1 MTLRRRAVAFFGL
14 TGGAPSRAPGGE
26 RIPQWD
32 GNEPG
37 AAWRYVSMWLLVSL
51 VTFQLLNSR
60 MPPDDGFGGF
70 VPVYGAILVGW
81 LGITI
86 SERGTLRR
94 PSSALPP
101 G

>member
-1 MTLRRRAVAFFGL
+1 MTLRSRAVAFFGL
-14 TGGAPSRAPGGE
+14 TGGPSSRAPGGE
-26 RIPQWD
+26 RIPQSD

-51 VTFQLLNSR
+51 VTFHLLNSR
-60 MPPDDGFGGF
+60 MPQDDGFGGF
-70 VPVYGAILVGW
+70 VPVYGAMLVGW
-81 LGITI
+81 LGVTI

-94 PSSALPP
+94 PNSTLPP

>member
-1 MTLRRRAVAFFGL
+1 MTLRHRAVAFLGL
-14 TGGAPSRAPGGE
+14 TGGPSSRAADGE

-32 GNEPG
+32 GNESG
-37 AAWRYVSMWLLVSL
+37 AAWRYVSMWLLVSI
-51 VTFQLLNSR
+51 VTFHLLNSR
-60 MPPDDGFGGF
+60 IPQDDGFGGF
-70 VPVYGAILVGW
+70 IPVYGAMLVGW

-94 PSSALPP
+94 PASALPP